1 MRFPNFSYERE
12 LEKKGFLCV
21 AGVDE
26 AGTGALAGPVVAGAA
41 IVPKKSRIGI
51 LRDSKLLSSDQ
62 REHIFHLLKE
72 RGVLYSHGIV
82 TIDEV
87 NSMNIRQAA
96 LLAMERAVRSLSL
109 QPDALLID
117 AFRIPQ
123 LHISQFPII
132 RGDRISKSISAA
144 SVVAKVTR
152 DAMMN
157 DAHVLFPEYGF
168 AQHKGYGTSKHV
180 NALREFGVSPLHRIH
195 FAPVR
200 QFIHV

>member
-12 LEKKGFLCV
+12 LEKKGFVCV

-62 REHIFHLLKE
+62 REHIFRLLKE
-72 RGVLYSHGIV
+72 RGVIYSHGIV

-87 NSMNIRQAA
+87 NSMNIRQAG
-96 LLAMERAVRSLSL
+96 LLAMERAVCSLSL

-200 QFIHV
+200 QFLHV